1 MLYFF
6 NKYAGWWLA
15 QAFNASTE
23 KGNLVYRV
31 PGWLALYSTEKPCL
45 KKISEKKNFGE
56 KKERKQNGNI
66 LKN

>member
-1 MLYFF
+1 M
-6 NKYAGWWLA
+6 A

-45 KKISEKKNFGE
+45 KKISEKKKFWR
-56 KKERKQNGNI
+56 KKRK
-66 LKN
+66 KTEW

>member
-1 MLYFF
+1 M
-6 NKYAGWWLA
+6 A